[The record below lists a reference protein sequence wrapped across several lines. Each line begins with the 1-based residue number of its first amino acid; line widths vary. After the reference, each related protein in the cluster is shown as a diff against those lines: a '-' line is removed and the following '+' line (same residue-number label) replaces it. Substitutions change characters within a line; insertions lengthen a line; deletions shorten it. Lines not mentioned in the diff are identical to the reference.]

1 MGVTSAELADR
12 FPRLYHMAEAGSW
25 PGIRRHGLLSTSALL
40 DLYGLEGAART
51 AIEAAHRPASVP
63 IRHPEHGLAVIRDQ
77 KPMDDEGLR
86 QSLQGGLTPSDW
98 YRLLNDKV
106 FFWLTEERL
115 MRLLNAR
122 AYRRKRQAVLT
133 LDTARLLERH
143 AERVLLSPI
152 NSGATKPYPQ
162 PRGPETFLP
171 LADYPFAE
179 WDKRRR
185 RKDPA
190 VELAVRYAVP
200 DVRDLVLRV
209 DEREGGETV
218 AVLWEG

>member
-40 DLYGLEGAART
+40 DLYELEGEART
-51 AIEAAHRPASVP
+51 SIEAAHRPASVP
-63 IRHPEHGLAVIRDQ
+63 INHPEHGRAVIRDQ
-77 KPMDDEGLR
+77 KPMDDAGLR
-86 QSLQGGLTPSDW
+86 QSLQGGLAPTDW

-115 MRLLNAR
+115 LRLLNAR
-122 AYRRKRQAVLT
+122 AYRDKRQAVLT

-143 AERVLLSPI
+143 AERALLSPI

-162 PRGPETFLP
+162 PRGPDTFLS
-171 LADYPFAE
+171 LGEYPFAE
-179 WDKRRR
+179 WDKKRR

-218 AVLWEG
+218 EVLWEA